1 VATFSSYLEI
11 GGTHWYT
18 MLQTSLQFAFFMA
31 QWEEYHTHVLP
42 HCAGQ
47 VGVTEVNYA
56 SALLAFIVSLID
68 REVIF
73 QKSMEDT
80 LSPFFGGLVS
90 MLPTLVKDMELRHFI
105 LCGWFVSS
113 AILMGLSVRRVLT
126 HPRIAGGGAKA
137 RINAMSKL
145 TSPFLLCAA
154 AFIVPPAYI
163 RTRYLS
169 VSLGMVLSLLTKKMI
184 VFSMAKMPFA
194 IIQTDIFPFIMVTL
208 WIRYDGNLTK
218 EGADFVLGVLCFWY
232 AYRLLRWVNVCINQ
246 ICAKLGIYC
255 FRLKKRDD

>member
-1 VATFSSYLEI
+1 
-11 GGTHWYT
+11 
-18 MLQTSLQFAFFMA
+18 MA

-42 HCAGQ
+42 HCAGKFC
-47 VGVTEVNYA
+47 GVTEVNYA
-56 SALLAFIVSLID
+56 SALSALMVSLID
-68 REVIF
+68 REAFF
-73 QKSMEDT
+73 QKSVEKTLAPLVGSSFSSSLLPSIVKEME
-80 LSPFFGGLVS
+80 V
-90 MLPTLVKDMELRHFI
+90 RHFI
-105 LCGWFVSS
+105 LSGWIVMSL
-113 AILMGLSVRRVLT
+113 ILMGLSVKRTLS
-126 HPRIAGGGAKA
+126 HPRIAGEEMDAKEICYN

-145 TSPFLLCAA
+145 TSPLLLCAA

-169 VSLGMVLSLLTKKMI
+169 VSLGLVLSLLTKKMI

-194 IIQTDIFPFIMVTL
+194 VIQTDIFPFILATI

-232 AYRLLRWVNVCINQ
+232 AFRMLRWVNVSINQ